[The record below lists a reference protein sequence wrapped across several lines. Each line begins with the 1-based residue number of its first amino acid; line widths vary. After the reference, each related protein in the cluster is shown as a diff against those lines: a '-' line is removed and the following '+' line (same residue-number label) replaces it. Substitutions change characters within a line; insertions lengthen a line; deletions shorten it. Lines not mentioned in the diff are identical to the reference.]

1 MRNLKYR
8 HAGSRSRR
16 MRSHAVGQ
24 SGSVSLEFVILFP
37 FLIVVLV
44 GIFDFSLM
52 MYDKAAL
59 VTAARAAARA
69 ATVVGSTVNA
79 ATFAQTSANSALVSG
94 SASSPATATAAP
106 QVDAWGNRQLNV
118 TITYTY
124 NGLLLGSTLSAL
136 TGPITLNATA
146 VMNYE

>member
-1 MRNLKYR
+1 
-8 HAGSRSRR
+8 